1 MRLKQIGSNPNIF
14 KNSMKKVSIKNVG
27 DFLIKNECVEGYN
40 ILMDFTLRRHRRRY
54 LTLFSMV
61 ALLAFMLLKL
71 ITAFMYSYQSK
82 YYSDQPLQRLMV
94 MSSVE
99 TRGVWSTNDTIL
111 NFLAPQGSFFLNII
125 HYRQQT
131 ARLTIKI
138 IDGIHFDD
146 HQIRIIAPFTVK
158 QV

>member
-1 MRLKQIGSNPNIF
+1 
-14 KNSMKKVSIKNVG
+14 
-27 DFLIKNECVEGYN
+27 
-40 ILMDFTLRRHRRRY
+40 
-54 LTLFSMV
+54 
-61 ALLAFMLLKL
+61 
-71 ITAFMYSYQSK
+71 MYSYQSK
-82 YYSDQPLQRLMV
+82 YYPDQPLQRLMV

-111 NFLAPQGSFFLNII
+111 NFLASQGSFSLNII

-138 IDGIHFDD
+138 IDGTHFDD